1 MDPITFAGALAGANT
16 SAKCLSI
23 SAEGDGKLVLEIPA
37 SDLAAVLRIVA
48 LGRVPLRF
56 TVEAG

>member
-1 MDPITFAGALAGANT
+1 MDPIPFRGALAGAST

-23 SAEGDGKLVLEIPA
+23 SSEGDAKLVLEIPA
-37 SDLAAVLRIVA
+37 SDLANVLRIVA

-56 TVEAG
+56 TVETE